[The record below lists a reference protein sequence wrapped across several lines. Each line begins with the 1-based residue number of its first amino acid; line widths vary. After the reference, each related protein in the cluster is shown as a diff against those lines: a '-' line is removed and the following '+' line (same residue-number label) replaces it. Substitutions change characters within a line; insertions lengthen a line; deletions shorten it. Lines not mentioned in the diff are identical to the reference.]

1 MKLSLL
7 TKTTLLTS
15 ALVVATLAAVGVA
28 AHREIESGRLGLLQQ
43 RQDAATA
50 SIAAQVGAGLERH
63 VARLETAAARIGAT
77 AIDDPARVRRA
88 LRDLSQAAAGFESV
102 RYLPASADIA
112 DPAAARTAESRRSDT
127 LSTSRPLRTTI
138 SRPAA
143 TDHGRAVQV
152 TVAAPVRD
160 RAGHLLGTLAGTLNL
175 DRSDVSGPIAA
186 AATTHPSGTR
196 IEVATTGPSP
206 IVVMHPDRSRWLAR
220 ASGADSVSVADAAGT
235 ITARSAIRG
244 TDWEVRTSAPAGDVR
259 AGIAASQRQLWAT
272 LCALAL
278 LLCGFGAWAMQRLL
292 RPLQTLSA
300 TMRDARRAPESSG
313 VAAADVATD
322 PDDERGAL
330 AREFEALHTELQAHR
345 NELGAL
351 RAASPLALQRQAA
364 TLRSITEA
372 IPAIVVVVDAEGRYR
387 FVNSAFEH
395 WYGTPRERII
405 GCTLPQV
412 LGPLE
417 YEKTREWSDRAL
429 AGETVHFERRYQH
442 ADGIQNLA
450 ISYIPLLLDNGQADG
465 FVGVSQDITHHRQ
478 EQGRLRQLA
487 QRDGLTGLVNRAGF
501 EEHLERCLDDGE
513 GDSLALLYIDLDHFK
528 PVNDQFGHPVGDRVL
543 QDFAVR
549 LREAVRPTD
558 VSARLGGDEF
568 AVVLK
573 GVRDLANANRVAD
586 KIVAAARAP
595 FEVDGKTLHI
605 GASVGV
611 AFGIQPGTGWRD
623 LVSHADTLLYE
634 AKKAGRGQ
642 RASALH

>member
-1 MKLSLL
+1 MRRQP
-7 TKTTLLTS
+7 TPTTNAARWRASSRRCTPICRRTATS
-15 ALVVATLAAVGVA
+15 SGHAGGLAA
-28 AHREIESGRLGLLQQ
+28 R
-43 RQDAATA
+43 AATP
-50 SIAAQVGAGLERH
+50 GR
-63 VARLETAAARIGAT
+63 
-77 AIDDPARVRRA
+77 DPC
-88 LRDLSQAAAGFESV
+88 
-102 RYLPASADIA
+102 
-112 DPAAARTAESRRSDT
+112 
-127 LSTSRPLRTTI
+127 
-138 SRPAA
+138 
-143 TDHGRAVQV
+143 
-152 TVAAPVRD
+152 
-160 RAGHLLGTLAGTLNL
+160 
-175 DRSDVSGPIAA
+175 
-186 AATTHPSGTR
+186 
-196 IEVATTGPSP
+196 
-206 IVVMHPDRSRWLAR
+206 
-220 ASGADSVSVADAAGT
+220 
-235 ITARSAIRG
+235 ARS
-244 TDWEVRTSAPAGDVR
+244 PK
-259 AGIAASQRQLWAT
+259 
-272 LCALAL
+272 
-278 LLCGFGAWAMQRLL
+278 
-292 RPLQTLSA
+292 
-300 TMRDARRAPESSG
+300 
-313 VAAADVATD
+313 
-322 PDDERGAL
+322 
-330 AREFEALHTELQAHR
+330 
-345 NELGAL
+345 
-351 RAASPLALQRQAA
+351 
-364 TLRSITEA
+364 A

-513 GDSLALLYIDLDHFK
+513 GDGLALLYIDLDHFK
-528 PVNDQFGHPVGDRVL
+528 PVNDEFGHPVGDRVL
-543 QDFAVR
+543 QDFAAR
-549 LREAVRPTD
+549 LRDAVRPTD

-634 AKKAGRGQ
+634 AKRAGRGQ